1 MLNVMQHADM
11 IELNDAAADAWA
23 DAPART
29 KSLIITWRGSDYMVS
44 HTGFRLVVKKLDGNA
59 NT

>member
-1 MLNVMQHADM
+1 MLTAEQHSDM
-11 IELNDAAADAWA
+11 IELNDAAADAWSKV
-23 DAPART
+23 PA
-29 KSLIITWRGSDYMVS
+29 KSKSITFTWRGNAYTVS